1 MTYIPSR
8 TLNRRLT
15 SKTCRVTRRNRPTAS
30 PSYSKSSNKGSL
42 GVFLTLQHSG
52 LIAGFLLAV
61 SSFTFAAPIDF
72 YGIGGVA
79 AFNKPVTSLREGK
92 FTNLVE
98 QKYDFSCGAAALTTI
113 LRYAYHKDVTELDI
127 MEGLARVSDEEKTRE
142 KGFSLL
148 DLRHYID
155 SLGMR
160 GRGYEI
166 PPHMLQRLSIPAI
179 VQINIRGYHHFV
191 VFKRIIGDEVYLGDP
206 ALGNKIMTMD
216 EFLEAWNG
224 SIFVII
230 GKGFDRNTVL
240 RYPEPALTAHSFLYD
255 FAPVTNAEL
264 LDFGFTHADL
274 F

>member
-1 MTYIPSR
+1 MTHIPSR

-15 SKTCRVTRRNRPTAS
+15 AQTCRATRRSRPTAS
-30 PSYSKSSNKGSL
+30 LTSKLNKNFPCVLSPL
-42 GVFLTLQHSG
+42 GPW
-52 LIAGFLLAV
+52 LIAGLLLTA
-61 SSFTFAAPIDF
+61 SSFTFAAPINF
-72 YGIGGVA
+72 YGIGGVGA
-79 AFNKPVTSLREGK
+79 LTKPVTSMREGK

-113 LRYAYHKDVTELDI
+113 LQYAYHRDITELGVL
-127 MEGLARVSDEEKTRE
+127 EGLAAVSDEEVVKE

-166 PPHMLQRLSIPAI
+166 PPQMLHRMNIPAI
-179 VQINIRGYHHFV
+179 VRVNIRGYHHFV
-191 VFKRIIGDEVYLGDP
+191 VFKRIIDNEVYIGDP
-206 ALGNKIMTMD
+206 ALGNKVMTMD

-224 SIFVII
+224 SVFVVI

>member
-1 MTYIPSR
+1 MTHIPSR

-15 SKTCRVTRRNRPTAS
+15 SKTCRATRRNRPTAS

-61 SSFTFAAPIDF
+61 SSFTFAAPINF
-72 YGIGGVA
+72 YGIGGVG
-79 AFNKPVTSLREGK
+79 AFTKPVTSLREGK

-113 LRYAYHKDVTELDI
+113 LQYAYHRDISELGVL
-127 MEGLARVSDEEKTRE
+127 EGLAAVSDEEVVKE

-160 GRGYEI
+160 GRGYKVPAE
-166 PPHMLQRLSIPAI
+166 MLERMNIPAI
-179 VQINIRGYHHFV
+179 VRINIRGY
-191 VFKRIIGDEVYLGDP
+191 E
-206 ALGNKIMTMD
+206 
-216 EFLEAWNG
+216 G
-224 SIFVII
+224 S
-230 GKGFDRNTVL
+230 G
-240 RYPEPALTAHSFLYD
+240 
-255 FAPVTNAEL
+255 
-264 LDFGFTHADL
+264 
-274 F
+274 